1 MASNEE
7 CPLCGRE
14 LGTVRISEH
23 HMIPKSKKGK
33 DTVTLHDICHSTI
46 HRFFTEI
53 ELERY
58 YNTFERLLENEDI
71 QSFVK
76 WVRKKPPEFYN
87 KTDETTRRKGKRWK

>member
-1 MASNEE
+1 MASNEK

-14 LGTVRISEH
+14 LGSIRISEH

-33 DTVTLHDICHSTI
+33 DTVALHDICHSTI

-58 YNTFERLLENEDI
+58 YHTFDRLLENEDI

-76 WVRKKPPEFYN
+76 WVRKQPPEFYN